1 MLSLRKYFSI
11 LTLMRTNR
19 YCDAGSSLFDTRV
32 TINRN
37 NTSKKLPNDD
47 GHIPYLTLSML
58 IVSIQDS
65 SCY

>member
-1 MLSLRKYFSI
+1 MLSLRKYFSM

-47 GHIPYLTLSML
+47 GHIPYLTLNML